1 MSVRA
6 PRLGPIKIVVAEQPR
21 AYAFNIGP
29 RRFEAA
35 KQRNAHLGVEVEP
48 TFVDTAE
55 AFHAAVS
62 DADAIL
68 GWRFPREK
76 LRQKASRLA
85 FVHLTG
91 VGVESVLPLDWLPD
105 GAVLTNSRGAQSAK
119 MREVG
124 LMALLMLQCKV
135 PAFLT
140 AQRQSRWDQRLT
152 NPVAGE
158 HAVIVGTGAS
168 GSAIAGA
175 ARDLG
180 MRVTG
185 INRSGS
191 PAENAERTFP
201 VAQLAAILPEAD
213 FLVLAL
219 PLTPQSR
226 GLLADDMLARLRP
239 SAGLVNVGRAGV
251 LDIDALARRLEK
263 GLLAG
268 AVLDSYSE
276 EPLPSG
282 STLWHTPNLV
292 MLPHIAAGAGDS
304 FLANSLDIFFRNAAR
319 LAQGETLENVVDA
332 ARGY

>member
-1 MSVRA
+1 MSART
-6 PRLGPIKIVVAEQPR
+6 PRPGPIKVVVAEQPYD
-21 AYAFNIGP
+21 YAFNIGP
-29 RRFEAA
+29 RRFEEAR
-35 KQRNAHLGVEVEP
+35 QRNARLGVALEPVFVE
-48 TFVDTAE
+48 TAE
-55 AFHAAVS
+55 TFHAAVG
-62 DADAIL
+62 DADSII
-68 GWRFPREK
+68 GWRFPRDG
-76 LRQKASRLA
+76 LRQEARRLA

-124 LMALLMLQCKV
+124 LMSLLMLQCKV

-158 HAVIVGTGAS
+158 HVVIVGTGAS

-185 INRSGS
+185 VNRSGS
-191 PAENAERTFP
+191 LAENADRTYP
-201 VAQLAAILPEAD
+201 VGALAALLPDAD

-219 PLTPQSR
+219 PLTGPTR
-226 GLLADDMLARLRP
+226 GLLDGDMLARLKP
-239 SAGLVNVGRAGV
+239 SAGVINVGRAGV
-251 LDIDALARRLEK
+251 LDLAALASRLES
-263 GLLAG
+263 GLLAS
-268 AVLDSYSE
+268 AILDSYAE
-276 EPLPSG
+276 EPLPPG
-282 STLWHTPNLV
+282 SPLWQTPNLV
-292 MLPHIAAGAGDS
+292 LLPHIAAGAGDS
-304 FLANSLDIFFRNAAR
+304 FLANALDIFFRNAAR
-319 LAQGETLENVVDA
+319 LRDGDILENIVDA